1 MSMYVVG
8 DDSYNQLGIEPTT
21 DLCVDTFTK
30 VPFDLNGVQCIS
42 GSDDHTVIIKQGK
55 IFAAGNDKDFEIG
68 SYSPRI
74 YNEFTEITIGEE
86 DISWASCS
94 HGSTLYLTKKGK
106 VILCKSRNN
115 YERICIQIPKKA
127 ISVFSSTEYG
137 CIIDEDGAVYIYE
150 PYIPLK
156 RYYFDSPVIDLAC
169 SKMILIALTLDG
181 RVFFKRT
188 SRIDAEFKEAISLR
202 KKNIV
207 KLSGN
212 SVTCA
217 ALSYDGRVFFCGKNY
232 NGQFGNGTSKN
243 ILQPFNE
250 VRFDQFNEE
259 IIDVSCGDHTLFLT
273 ESNKIY
279 GCGTNCCFQLT
290 NSICKGEA
298 VLTPTLIAT
307 IEADQVIVC
316 DGYSIILSG
325 TGKLENPAKEYF
337 KKPESNIGLLHAK
350 IEELNKKNA
359 IQSDMIKSLVDKCQV
374 QSQSISQLQEVCNN
388 LQQQVQKIDEVN
400 NKLDIIIKSQ
410 NQ

>member
-8 DDSYNQLGIEPTT
+8 DDSYSHLGIKPTT

-30 VPFDLNGVQCIS
+30 VPFDLNGVQCVS

-55 IFAAGNDKDFEIG
+55 IFAAGNDKGFHIG
-68 SYSPRI
+68 SYSPQVYR
-74 YNEFTEITIGEE
+74 EFTEITTEE
-86 DISWASCS
+86 KDILWASCS
-94 HGSTLYLTKKGK
+94 PDSTLYLTKKGK
-106 VILCKSRNN
+106 VILCKSGNN
-115 YERICIQIPKKA
+115 YERIYIQIPKKA
-127 ISVFSSTEYG
+127 ISVFSSTDYG
-137 CIIDEDGAVYIYE
+137 CIIDEDGAVYIYDGKK
-150 PYIPLK
+150 PYIPPK
-156 RYYFDSPVIDLAC
+156 RYYFESPVIDLAC
-169 SKMILIALTLDG
+169 SEIILIALTLDG
-181 RVFFKRT
+181 RVFFKHI

-212 SVTCA
+212 SETCA

-232 NGQFGNGTSKN
+232 NGNETSKN
-243 ILQPFNE
+243 ILYPFNE
-250 VRFDQFNEE
+250 VRLDQFNEE

-279 GCGTNCCFQLT
+279 GCGSNDYFQLT
-290 NSICKGEA
+290 NSQSEGEA

-307 IEADQVIVC
+307 IEADQVIAC
-316 DGYSIILSG
+316 DGCSIILSG

-350 IEELNKKNA
+350 IEELNKKNT